1 MNAGTGSARVLP
13 DAGTEGRGLQPAIAV
28 VLGTSA
34 QGTLRALWESEREVR
49 EVLTVQGR
57 LAGATPDIPEFR
69 IADTIWTDRGIFPSG
84 DHFVMWC
91 LCEL

>member
-1 MNAGTGSARVLP
+1 MNARPRSACVLP
-13 DAGTEGRGLQPAIAV
+13 DTGTASGDVQPGLTV